1 MQIIPFHKKEESMY
15 KLLIVDDE
23 PIIRQGIQKFVNFE
37 ELSITEVYEASNGNE
52 ALKQFDKYTP
62 DIVLLDI
69 NMPKLNGL
77 EFARKIKYINENVL
91 IAVITGYDYYEYAV
105 TALKIGIDDYILKPV
120 SKNDI
125 QELLSKLVDKLK
137 LRLKKE
143 EVNLLVEGIMEKNAI
158 SGEYNYKD
166 KIIQLIEENASD
178 PSFSLPYLASELNIS
193 TGYCSSLF
201 KQLFGISFKEF
212 VISTRLEKAKILL
225 LSSDLKIYEISEKVG
240 FDDPNY
246 FSTSF
251 KKRYEVSPN
260 QFKERIKDK

>member
-1 MQIIPFHKKEESMY
+1 MY

-23 PIIRQGIQKFVNFE
+23 PIIRQGIRKFVNFE
-37 ELSITEVYEASNGNE
+37 ELSISEVYEATNGYE
-52 ALKQFDKYTP
+52 ALEQFDEYRP

-77 EFARKIKYINENVL
+77 EFAEKIKTMNENVL

-120 SKNDI
+120 SKSDI
-125 QELLSKLVDKLK
+125 QELLSKLVNKLK

-143 EVNLLVEGIMEKNAI
+143 EVNSLVEGIIEKNKI
-158 SGEYNYKD
+158 TGEHNYKD
-166 KIIQLIEENASD
+166 KIMKIIEENASD
-178 PSFSLPYLASELNIS
+178 PSFSLPILAKKLNIS

-201 KQLFGISFKEF
+201 KDLFGISFKEY
-212 VISTRLEKAKILL
+212 VIRERLETAKILL
-225 LSSDLKIYEISEKVG
+225 LSSDLKIYEISTKVG

-251 KKRYEVSPN
+251 KKRYAISPN